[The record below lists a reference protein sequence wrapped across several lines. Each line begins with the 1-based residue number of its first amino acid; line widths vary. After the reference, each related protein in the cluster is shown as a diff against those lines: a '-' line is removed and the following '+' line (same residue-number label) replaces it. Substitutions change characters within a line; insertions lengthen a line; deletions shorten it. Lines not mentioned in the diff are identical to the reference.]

1 MKIYKKME
9 DFINEKFNTNMTI
22 PKDIELIAKL
32 FHNANKDLFVVLNT
46 YPLYYIKEIR
56 ISNETINVRR

>member
-9 DFINEKFNTNMTI
+9 GFINEKFNTNMTI

-32 FHNANKDLFVVLNT
+32 FHNANKDLFVVGN
-46 YPLYYIKEIR
+46 IE
-56 ISNETINVRR
+56 S